1 MLNTATSFPWLS
13 SATLFCSQPS
23 VMQNT
28 VWLGALRDTPD
39 LICQNE
45 ANLGIFGEGNLEDWS
60 KSYSNHSFFSFC
72 SVWLVIRYRQR
83 HFILNTRLD
92 LDLYNNW
99 QTLLDNWA
107 KETGRQMQR
116 SGNNANRIEYLII
129 ACNSISLYD
138 IHSLDW
144 FLQGCSVFCDGCQ
157 DKISYSQSRQLHAY
171 SWRV

>member
-1 MLNTATSFPWLS
+1 MQEFEKDWLFSWRSVVEVFSYVIYVTFDLMGIPSAYTSMLNNATSFPWLS

-28 VWLGALRDTPD
+28 VWLSALCDTPD

-60 KSYSNHSFFSFC
+60 KSYSNHSSSFFFSSFF

-83 HFILNTRLD
+83 LFILNTRLD

-116 SGNNANRIEYLII
+116 SGIMQI
-129 ACNSISLYD
+129 
-138 IHSLDW
+138 
-144 FLQGCSVFCDGCQ
+144 
-157 DKISYSQSRQLHAY
+157 
-171 SWRV
+171 